1 MRHVRLMQPNPQ
13 QDTHNPGS
21 VHPVPQ
27 VKALPSQ
34 ADNDDGGPLDS
45 GPNQRRGLPTWV
57 LTGLVVLGGVLNI
70 AWVLLLLYALVKAVI
85 WLFT

>member
-1 MRHVRLMQPNPQ
+1 VHHILLMEPNPQ
-13 QDTHNPGS
+13 QDTHDPGS

-34 ADNDDGGPLDS
+34 ADDNDGQLDRGPT
-45 GPNQRRGLPTWV
+45 QRRGLPIWA
-57 LTGLVVLGGVLNI
+57 LAGLGVLGGVLTV
-70 AWVLLLLYALVKAVI
+70 AWALLLVYQLIRAVI

>member
-1 MRHVRLMQPNPQ
+1 MRHVLLMEPNPQ
-13 QDTHNPGS
+13 QDTHDPGS

-45 GPNQRRGLPTWV
+45 GPNQRRGLPTWA
-57 LTGLVVLGGVLNI
+57 LMGLVGLGGVLNI
-70 AWVLLLLYALVKAVI
+70 AWVLLLLYALFEAVI